1 MTMRDGWRELASYSD
16 VASAEVVAG
25 LLRSENVPVHV
36 AADEVVPGLIRDF
49 RLLVPPALL
58 ERARS
63 VLQQQQPTEEE
74 LAFLA
79 DTTAGEEADA
89 GDTGARP
96 LGSR

>member
-1 MTMRDGWRELASYSD
+1 MRDGWREVDSYSD
-16 VASAEVVAG
+16 VASAEAVAG
-25 LLRSENVPVHV
+25 LLRSENIPVRV
-36 AADEVVPGLIRDF
+36 AADEVVPGLVRDF

-58 ERARS
+58 DRARS

-79 DTTAGEEADA
+79 DTTEGEETDE
-89 GDTGARP
+89 GNTDARP

>member
-1 MTMRDGWRELASYSD
+1 MRDGWREVGSYSD
-16 VASAEVVAG
+16 AASAEAFAG

-58 ERARS
+58 ERARF
-63 VLQQQQPTEEE
+63 VLAQQQPSEEE

-79 DTTAGEEADA
+79 DTTEGE
-89 GDTGARP
+89 DTDVPGSRARP
-96 LGSR
+96 LVSR

>member
-1 MTMRDGWRELASYSD
+1 MNKEWREVGSYSD
-16 VASAEVVAG
+16 VASAEAVAG
-25 LLRSENVPVHV
+25 LLRSENIQVHV

-74 LAFLA
+74 LALLA
-79 DTTAGEEADA
+79 STTEGEETDA
-89 GDTGARP
+89 RDPETPP
-96 LGSR
+96 LGNR

>member
-1 MTMRDGWRELASYSD
+1 VRDGWRELDWYSD
-16 VASAEVVAG
+16 IASAEAVAG
-25 LLRSENVPVHV
+25 LLRSENIPVHV
-36 AADEVVPGLIRDF
+36 AADEVVPGLVRDF

-63 VLQQQQPTEEE
+63 VLEQQQLTEEE

-79 DTTAGEEADA
+79 DTTEGEETDGDDTDA
-89 GDTGARP
+89 HP

>member
-1 MTMRDGWRELASYSD
+1 MRDGWLEVGSYSD
-16 VASAEVVAG
+16 AASAEVVAG

-58 ERARS
+58 ARARS
-63 VLQQQQPTEEE
+63 VLAQQQPSEEE

-79 DTTAGEEADA
+79 DTTEGEETGA
-89 GDTGARP
+89 GDTKARP
-96 LGSR
+96 LGNR

>member
-1 MTMRDGWRELASYSD
+1 MRDGWKEVGSYSD
-16 VASAEVVAG
+16 AASAEAVAG

-63 VLQQQQPTEEE
+63 VLAQQQPSEEE
-74 LAFLA
+74 LALLA
-79 DTTAGEEADA
+79 ETTAGEETDA
-89 GDTGARP
+89 RDSKTRP
-96 LGSR
+96 LVSR